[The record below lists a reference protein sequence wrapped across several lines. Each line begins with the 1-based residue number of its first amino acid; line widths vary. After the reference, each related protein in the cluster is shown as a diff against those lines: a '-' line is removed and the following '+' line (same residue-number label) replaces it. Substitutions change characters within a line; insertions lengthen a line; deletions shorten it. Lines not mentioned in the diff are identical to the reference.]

1 MSNLF
6 IKRAGLSL
14 VLGMASWQALAAS
27 SDDFVTLS
35 EDALM
40 RRLLLVS
47 SLLLCL
53 PAGSAMARVDAGDV
67 ATSAGVSA
75 SLYST
80 FKDDKMAIP
89 ARDDASSF
97 VASGGAIRGVYL
109 ESVLQ
114 KIRQENPG
122 LNASDE
128 ELARAILTQQAQPA
142 GH

>member
-1 MSNLF
+1 M
-6 IKRAGLSL
+6 AG
-14 VLGMASWQALAAS
+14 G
-27 SDDFVTLS
+27 
-35 EDALM
+35 
-40 RRLLLVS
+40 
-47 SLLLCL
+47 
-53 PAGSAMARVDAGDV
+53 VDAGDV

-80 FKDDKMAIP
+80 FKDDKRVIP
-89 ARDDASSF
+89 AYDDASSF

-128 ELARAILTQQAQPA
+128 ELARAILSQQAQPA
-142 GH
+142 AH

>member
-1 MSNLF
+1 
-6 IKRAGLSL
+6 
-14 VLGMASWQALAAS
+14 
-27 SDDFVTLS
+27 
-35 EDALM
+35 M

-47 SLLLCL
+47 SLVLGL
-53 PAGSAMARVDAGDV
+53 PFGSAFARVDAGDV

-80 FKDDKMAIP
+80 FKDHKMVIP
-89 ARDDASSF
+89 DRDDLSAI

-114 KIRQENPG
+114 QVRQDNPG

-128 ELARAILTQQAQPA
+128 ELANAILVHYEGLSQ
-142 GH
+142 